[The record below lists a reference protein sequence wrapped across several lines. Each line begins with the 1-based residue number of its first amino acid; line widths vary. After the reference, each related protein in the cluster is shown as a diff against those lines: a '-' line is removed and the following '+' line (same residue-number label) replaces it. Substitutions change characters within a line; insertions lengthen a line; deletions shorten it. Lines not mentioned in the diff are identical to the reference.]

1 MKEKLDQEDD
11 EMVEEMEELLQEAD
25 QAANEV
31 EYDYSDYVP
40 ATRIHD
46 VDEAGLDIMMRTS
59 LTEDNLE
66 NTETNDDNM
75 SSLVKRLKEAAR
87 KTKAA
92 ASAAN
97 EPPVKDSQE
106 NYSP

>member
-1 MKEKLDQEDD
+1 
-11 EMVEEMEELLQEAD
+11 MVEEMEELLQEAD

-31 EYDYSDYVP
+31 EEVEDDYSDYVP

-59 LTEDNLE
+59 LCEDNLE
-66 NTETNDDNM
+66 NTKTNDDNM

-97 EPPVKDSQE
+97 NPSTKDSQE
-106 NYSP
+106 NYSPTQ